1 MGVRSGRM
9 WTTIATT
16 KKRKMTRIPSV
27 SRVVYRPRVP
37 FDEQAVSENAPS
49 EIARCSDARTLAVG
63 GCDGH
68 YSPVEVERC
77 DYPFSSGVYEPV
89 VEYSTRRQGGAN

>member
-1 MGVRSGRM
+1 
-9 WTTIATT
+9 
-16 KKRKMTRIPSV
+16 MTRISYV

-49 EIARCSDARTLAVG
+49 KIARCPDAQTLAVG

-68 YSPVEVERC
+68 YSPVEVEKT
-77 DYPFSSGVYEPV
+77 DYFSSGVYEPV
-89 VEYSTRRQGGAN
+89 VEYSTRRQEGQTETRIRLLRAAEED